1 MGHYK
6 LDDKDYLKFSS
17 VGFICRCKNNYRNG
31 IGEAGQRTLL
41 TSLKSISSFTLIV
54 LLYLLSVDTFLD
66 QL

>member
-6 LDDKDYLKFSS
+6 LDDIDYLKFSS
-17 VGFICRCKNNYRNG
+17 VGFIFKCKNNYRNG

>member
-6 LDDKDYLKFSS
+6 LDDIDYLKFSS
-17 VGFICRCKNNYRNG
+17 VGFICKCKNNYRNG

-41 TSLKSISSFTLIV
+41 TSLKSLSSFTLIV